1 MEALDRL
8 SSVGNAIYDKFWGN
22 DNVGSY
28 ANPQKVRLQITLG
41 SRIDIYALPCN
52 HLLLHIQTNYIT
64 KLGISNHRTKSKRS
78 KRETLRWY
86 KYSRTEQVGVCQR
99 CYWEHKFKC
108 NPF

>member
-41 SRIDIYALPCN
+41 SRIDIY
-52 HLLLHIQTNYIT
+52 
-64 KLGISNHRTKSKRS
+64 
-78 KRETLRWY
+78 TL
-86 KYSRTEQVGVCQR
+86 
-99 CYWEHKFKC
+99 
-108 NPF
+108 